1 MHDRL
6 QLKRGTRTLMLI
18 SADVITTEIENAF
31 EEMWTYFVFAS
42 CVSSG
47 DLQDADRI
55 LLTGAATLTGNNAAL
70 MLALL
75 FREEEEEEDV
85 RMEMLEMCVKE
96 TRALGIVR
104 GAEFENIISQEKTQ
118 PNTGT

>member
-1 MHDRL
+1 
-6 QLKRGTRTLMLI
+6 MLI

-75 FREEEEEEDV
+75 SREEEEEEDV
-85 RMEMLEMCVKE
+85 RMEMLETCVKE
-96 TRALGIVR
+96 TMALGIVCVEHR
-104 GAEFENIISQEKTQ
+104 KHSKLPEKTH

>member
-1 MHDRL
+1 
-6 QLKRGTRTLMLI
+6 
-18 SADVITTEIENAF
+18 
-31 EEMWTYFVFAS
+31 MWTYFVFAS

-85 RMEMLEMCVKE
+85 RMEMLETCVKE

-104 GAEFENIISQEKTQ
+104 GDEFENIISQEKTHS
-118 PNTGT
+118 NTGT

>member
-1 MHDRL
+1 
-6 QLKRGTRTLMLI
+6 MLI

-75 FREEEEEEDV
+75 FREEEDV
-85 RMEMLEMCVKE
+85 RMEMLETCVKE
-96 TRALGIVR
+96 TRALGIVCVEHR
-104 GAEFENIISQEKTQ
+104 KHSKLPEKTH

>member
-1 MHDRL
+1 
-6 QLKRGTRTLMLI
+6 MLI

-96 TRALGIVR
+96 TRALGIVCVEHR
-104 GAEFENIISQEKTQ
+104 KHSKLPEKTH